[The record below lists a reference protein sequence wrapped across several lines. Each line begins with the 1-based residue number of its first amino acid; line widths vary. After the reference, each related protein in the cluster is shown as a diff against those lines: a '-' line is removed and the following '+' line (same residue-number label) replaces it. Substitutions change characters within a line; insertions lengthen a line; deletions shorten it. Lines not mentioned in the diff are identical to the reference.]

1 MNKKV
6 IKRNGKEV
14 NFDEEK
20 IRRVIKLANNNKDVP
35 EEKRMNEEQIEKVF
49 QAAIKKLEPMNNVK
63 VEDIQDIVEN
73 SLMLKNHYEIAR
85 SYILFRNEKKKN
97 KKFTDTEEKIIS
109 VIDGTNE
116 SVKQD
121 NANKNPDMLPTQRD
135 YMAGTISK
143 ELVKKTWSK
152 TIMNLHNKGVIHIHD
167 TDYRAMRMT
176 NCCLVNLKYM
186 FEHGFML
193 NSTFIHTPSG
203 FFVAC
208 TQATQIA
215 QHVCSQQYGGQ
226 TMSWAHIAPFVNK
239 SRIKFIEE
247 VKNQLEEAGISS
259 SEEQIKNIAESRVLD
274 EIKRGVKTV
283 QYQILTLSGTN
294 GQSPFISM
302 AINFEECENKQER
315 DDLLLITEEVFRQRL
330 RGVEDEHGNRVSAI
344 FPKILFFLDEYTT
357 EGGEYFDRLMPL
369 ICECENNRM
378 SPDFISTKIQK
389 KLKNNSVGYPCMGAA
404 CGYET
409 VSIKIDDVEYNN
421 IMIKDA
427 FEIIRKYNKKHNN
440 SKRPQFSEFKNK
452 CGVYKITHIPT
463 GKYYIGSSKDIRRRI
478 CEHRYSTRHYGKLGE
493 LYFIDDFDL
502 NNFKYE
508 ILKECSVDD
517 LWEEESKFV
526 NLKDDNCVNHKDPK
540 NNGNF
545 TEINRIKALN
555 GEKYSDYENKAYT
568 WWEDVNGVYIKSR
581 GEWEVIE
588 KISYND
594 KDSPLAIYDISYII
608 NGEEKTVSITEDHPL
623 HTKRGRIVACELKEG
638 DIIFDASSY
647 EEYKIT
653 SVVRTNKREKT
664 YDFTTSNDMFDLSGI
679 ISHNCRSFLTTEG
692 QYIEDGQIKKC
703 NENFY
708 GRHNNG
714 VITINLP
721 YVALEAKK
729 TYNEMLN
736 DGLEASLN
744 SIFFD
749 KLDEYLEIIY
759 YEGFIQTYNRLKG
772 TKAKVAPILW
782 VWGALAHL
790 DPEDVI
796 DSLITGWR
804 STYSLGYVGLWETSI
819 AITGKDHVEDS
830 RFAKSI
836 LEFFN
841 KKHEE
846 WHKRLMIEGDENS
859 FLNTSSYGT
868 PEENT
873 TEKFA
878 NALKRDFDI
887 IKGVND
893 HGFVTNSYHIIPSY
907 SPNKDGRGID
917 AFRKLEH
924 ESQFLSLSTGGA
936 VSYVEIADMEDNLPV
951 IEAVIN
957 HMYNTILYAEFNI
970 RKHMCYNC
978 GYSGEIPLVR
988 NEYGK
993 LLYKCPSCGNI
1004 DTSKMNILTRACGY
1018 VFNAANGAAQGR
1030 YEDIYARLL
1039 NLGGGRTYNQFGKI
1053 EM

>member
-247 VKNQLEEAGISS
+247 VKKQLEEAGISA
-259 SEEQIKNIAESRVLD
+259 SEEQIKSIAESRVLD

-344 FPKILFFLDEYTT
+344 FPKILFFLDEYTA

-389 KLKNNSVGYPCMGAA
+389 KLKNNSVGYPSMG
-404 CGYET
+404 
-409 VSIKIDDVEYNN
+409 
-421 IMIKDA
+421 
-427 FEIIRKYNKKHNN
+427 
-440 SKRPQFSEFKNK
+440 
-452 CGVYKITHIPT
+452 
-463 GKYYIGSSKDIRRRI
+463 
-478 CEHRYSTRHYGKLGE
+478 
-493 LYFIDDFDL
+493 
-502 NNFKYE
+502 
-508 ILKECSVDD
+508 
-517 LWEEESKFV
+517 
-526 NLKDDNCVNHKDPK
+526 
-540 NNGNF
+540 
-545 TEINRIKALN
+545 
-555 GEKYSDYENKAYT
+555 
-568 WWEDVNGVYIKSR
+568 
-581 GEWEVIE
+581 
-588 KISYND
+588 
-594 KDSPLAIYDISYII
+594 
-608 NGEEKTVSITEDHPL
+608 
-623 HTKRGRIVACELKEG
+623 
-638 DIIFDASSY
+638 
-647 EEYKIT
+647 
-653 SVVRTNKREKT
+653 
-664 YDFTTSNDMFDLSGI
+664 
-679 ISHNCRSFLTTEG
+679 CRSFLTTEG

-721 YVALEAKK
+721 YVALESRGNIEEFWKI
-729 TYNEMLN
+729 
-736 DGLEASLN
+736 LE
-744 SIFFD
+744 D
-749 KLDEYLEIIY
+749 RLELCY
-759 YEGFIQTYNRLKG
+759 RALVERYKSLKG
-772 TKAKVAPILW
+772 TRAKVAPILW
-782 VWGALAHL
+782 MYGGLARKNAE
-790 DPEDVI
+790 DPI
-796 DSLITGWR
+796 DDLITGFR
-804 STYSLGYVGLWETSI
+804 CTYSLGYAGLWETVYYM
-819 AITGKDHVEDS
+819 TGKTLIENKD
-830 RFAKSI
+830 FALDI
-836 LEFFN
+836 LKFFK

-846 WHKRLMIEGDENS
+846 WHTRLMDNNNPNS
-859 FLNTSSYGT
+859 FLNTSTYGT
-868 PEENT
+868 PEEQT
-873 TEKFA
+873 TTKFA
-878 NALKRDFDI
+878 NALKTQFGYVE
-887 IKGVND
+887 GVTD
-893 HGFVTNSYHIIPSY
+893 HDYVTNSYHINPAQ
-907 SPNKDGRGID
+907 PID
-917 AFRKLEH
+917 AFSKISF
-924 ESQFLSLSTGGA
+924 ESEFQGLSTGGA
-936 VSYVEIADMEDNLPV
+936 ISYVELPNMDNNL
-951 IEAVIN
+951 EALEEVVEY
-957 HMYNTILYAEFNI
+957 MYDTILYAECNVK
-970 RKHMCYNC
+970 RDTCAVC
-978 GYSGEIPLVR
+978 GYNGVISLIKENGKYLWECPNCR
-988 NEYGK
+988 NR
-993 LLYKCPSCGNI
+993 
-1004 DTSKMNILTRACGY
+1004 DTNKMSILRRICGY
-1018 VFNAANGAAQGR
+1018 IGDASTGTSQGR
-1030 YEDIYARLL
+1030 LADMADRVLHL
-1039 NLGGGRTYNQFGKI
+1039 
-1053 EM
+1053 

>member
-247 VKNQLEEAGISS
+247 VKKQLEEAGISA

-344 FPKILFFLDEYTT
+344 FPKILFFLDEYTA

-378 SPDFISTKIQK
+378 SPDFISSKIKK
-389 KLKNNSVGYPCMGAA
+389 KLKNNNVGYTSMG
-404 CGYET
+404 
-409 VSIKIDDVEYNN
+409 
-421 IMIKDA
+421 
-427 FEIIRKYNKKHNN
+427 
-440 SKRPQFSEFKNK
+440 
-452 CGVYKITHIPT
+452 
-463 GKYYIGSSKDIRRRI
+463 
-478 CEHRYSTRHYGKLGE
+478 
-493 LYFIDDFDL
+493 
-502 NNFKYE
+502 
-508 ILKECSVDD
+508 
-517 LWEEESKFV
+517 
-526 NLKDDNCVNHKDPK
+526 
-540 NNGNF
+540 
-545 TEINRIKALN
+545 
-555 GEKYSDYENKAYT
+555 
-568 WWEDVNGVYIKSR
+568 
-581 GEWEVIE
+581 
-588 KISYND
+588 
-594 KDSPLAIYDISYII
+594 
-608 NGEEKTVSITEDHPL
+608 
-623 HTKRGRIVACELKEG
+623 
-638 DIIFDASSY
+638 
-647 EEYKIT
+647 
-653 SVVRTNKREKT
+653 
-664 YDFTTSNDMFDLSGI
+664 
-679 ISHNCRSFLTTEG
+679 CRSFLTTEG

-729 TYNEMLN
+729 TYDEMLN
-736 DGLEASLN
+736 NGLKASLN

-749 KLDEYLEIIY
+749 KLNEYLEIIY
-759 YEGFIQTYNRLKG
+759 NEGFVQTYNRLKG

-924 ESQFLSLSTGGA
+924 ESQFLNLSTGGA

-978 GYSGEIPLVR
+978 GYST
-988 NEYGK
+988 
-993 LLYKCPSCGNI
+993 C
-1004 DTSKMNILTRACGY
+1004 
-1018 VFNAANGAAQGR
+1018 
-1030 YEDIYARLL
+1030 
-1039 NLGGGRTYNQFGKI
+1039 
-1053 EM
+1053 

>member
-247 VKNQLEEAGISS
+247 VKKQLEEAGISA

-344 FPKILFFLDEYTT
+344 FPKILFFLDEYTA

-389 KLKNNSVGYPCMGAA
+389 KLKNNSVGYPSMG
-404 CGYET
+404 
-409 VSIKIDDVEYNN
+409 
-421 IMIKDA
+421 
-427 FEIIRKYNKKHNN
+427 
-440 SKRPQFSEFKNK
+440 
-452 CGVYKITHIPT
+452 
-463 GKYYIGSSKDIRRRI
+463 
-478 CEHRYSTRHYGKLGE
+478 
-493 LYFIDDFDL
+493 
-502 NNFKYE
+502 
-508 ILKECSVDD
+508 
-517 LWEEESKFV
+517 
-526 NLKDDNCVNHKDPK
+526 
-540 NNGNF
+540 
-545 TEINRIKALN
+545 
-555 GEKYSDYENKAYT
+555 
-568 WWEDVNGVYIKSR
+568 
-581 GEWEVIE
+581 
-588 KISYND
+588 
-594 KDSPLAIYDISYII
+594 
-608 NGEEKTVSITEDHPL
+608 
-623 HTKRGRIVACELKEG
+623 
-638 DIIFDASSY
+638 
-647 EEYKIT
+647 
-653 SVVRTNKREKT
+653 
-664 YDFTTSNDMFDLSGI
+664 
-679 ISHNCRSFLTTEG
+679 CRSFLTTEG

-721 YVALEAKK
+721 YVALEARK
-729 TYNEMLN
+729 TYEEMLN
-736 DGLEASLN
+736 NGLEASLN

-759 YEGFIQTYNRLKG
+759 NEGFVQTYNRLKG

-796 DSLITGWR
+796 DSLIAGWR

-830 RFAKSI
+830 SFAKSI

-924 ESQFLSLSTGGA
+924 ESQFLNLSTGGA

-1030 YEDIYARLL
+1030 YEDIFARLL